1 MVKKSNKEKESE
13 NKNSIKRDIAIG
25 VGGAVIGGLMAAA
38 MYFLK
43 STSDVVEKV
52 EEDPKILPMQNVKV
66 EENKEFD

>member
-38 MYFLK
+38 MYFFK

-52 EEDPKILPMQNVKV
+52 EEDPKILPMQNV
-66 EENKEFD
+66 